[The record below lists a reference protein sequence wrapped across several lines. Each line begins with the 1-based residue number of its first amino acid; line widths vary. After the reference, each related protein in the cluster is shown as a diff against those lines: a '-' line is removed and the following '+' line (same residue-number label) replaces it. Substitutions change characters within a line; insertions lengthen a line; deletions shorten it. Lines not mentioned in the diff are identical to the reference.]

1 MTINYSLVEID
12 KFEKAFNK
20 LPLHIKERFKKQF
33 KRLEEDPYSIGKSL
47 GYKWLRELKN
57 EGYRVYYLIYDEDVI
72 VLLVGVSDKKNQ
84 KEVILFIKSNII
96 VFREFVKSKYY
107 KGRRSLI

>member
-1 MTINYSLVEID
+1 MAINYTLVRIG

-20 LPLHIKERFKKQF
+20 LPLHIRERFKKQF
-33 KRLEEDPYSIGKSL
+33 KKLEEDPYSIGKPL

-57 EGYRVYYLIYDEDVI
+57 KGYRVYYFIYDEEVI
-72 VLLVGVSDKKNQ
+72 VLLVGVSDKKDQ
-84 KEVILFIKSNII
+84 KEVILFIKSNIM

-107 KGRRSLI
+107 KGVRPLI